1 MESTAAGELVSGAT
15 GNGHSVDGIVFDTPS
30 AKKAVVAVV
39 DPTRGPALRT
49 VHPDS
54 LSARETEGA
63 DDRALRMLIKR
74 TPPPVRRTGGGGLAG
89 AGRGSAGHSR
99 GASHRTSDH

>member
-1 MESTAAGELVSGAT
+1 MESTAAGELVSVTT
-15 GNGHSVDGIVFDTPS
+15 GSGHSVDGIVFDTPS
-30 AKKAVVAVV
+30 AKKVVVAVV

-49 VHPDS
+49 VHPDA

-63 DDRALRMLIKR
+63 GDRALRMLIKR
-74 TPPPVRRTGGGGLAG
+74 TPPPAHRPAANGPGTAQ
-89 AGRGSAGHSR
+89 GRSSGHSR

>member
-1 MESTAAGELVSGAT
+1 MESTAAGELVSVAT

-30 AKKAVVAVV
+30 AKKVVVAVV

-49 VHPDS
+49 VHPDA

-63 DDRALRMLIKR
+63 GDRAMRMLIKR
-74 TPPPVRRTGGGGLAG
+74 TPPPVHRNGAAGGTS